1 VAEPA
6 PSRREYSGLVSR
18 LAALAVDVALVSIAA
33 AGVRMLPGA
42 IWAEVL
48 GRPAPAW
55 VDTAAGAAALALPWA
70 YFTVSWWL
78 NGQTLGD
85 LLLGVVVL
93 RHDGEELSLPHA
105 ALRAAIGLLL
115 APVWLVGL
123 VMVLWDDRRRALHD
137 RVFGTVV
144 RYAPG
149 ARSLART
156 GQ

>member
-1 VAEPA
+1 VASPTLN
-6 PSRREYSGLVSR
+6 RREYSGLVSR
-18 LAALAVDVALVSIAA
+18 LAALAVDVALISVAA
-33 AGVRMLPGA
+33 AAVRILPGA

-85 LLLGVVVL
+85 LLLGLVVL
-93 RHDGEELSLPHA
+93 RHDGTELPLPHA
-105 ALRAAIGLLL
+105 ALRAAGGLLL

-156 GQ
+156 SR